1 MMIFGALT
9 AAVVVFTQIF
19 LYQAPPPVDSEIKTE
34 KSADK
39 SSGEQILIATPFDSV
54 LSSFHA
60 GINHEPVFLFEILF
74 DGQDSKGWA
83 AEVPAS
89 LGKYFLTLFHTI
101 ISPNAP

>member
-9 AAVVVFTQIF
+9 AVVVVFTQIF
-19 LYQAPPPVDSEIKTE
+19 LYQAPPTVDSGVKTE
-34 KSADK
+34 KSADN
-39 SSGEQILIATPFDSV
+39 SSGEQVLIATPFDSV

-74 DGQDSKGWA
+74 DGHDSNGWA
-83 AEVPAS
+83 AEVPVS